1 MPKIKIPV
9 TISSEIEMDIPAE
22 WADIFNAIDEAK
34 KISHVSGVMAP
45 TAMPRT
51 IAAASA
57 RKLTPMPAAVL
68 DRLEQGGN
76 RFVSIKNLK
85 KHIRTKLRKVVS
97 TGSIHQLVHLLRKE
111 HGFEIETHP
120 EYGGGYRLLKE
131 VS

>member
-1 MPKIKIPV
+1 MPKITIPV

-34 KISHVSGVMAP
+34 KVNHVSSVMAP
-45 TAMPRT
+45 TAMSRT
-51 IAAASA
+51 IAEASA

-68 DRLEQGGN
+68 DRREQGGN

-120 EYGGGYRLLKE
+120 EFGGGYRLLKE

>member
-1 MPKIKIPV
+1 MPKITIPV
-9 TISSEIEMDIPAE
+9 TTSSEIEMDIPAE

-34 KISHVSGVMAP
+34 KVDHVSSVMAP

-51 IAAASA
+51 IAEASA

-120 EYGGGYRLLKE
+120 EFGGGYRLLKE

>member
-9 TISSEIEMDIPAE
+9 TISSEIELDLPAE
-22 WADIFNAIDEAK
+22 WADIFNPIDEAK
-34 KISHVSGVMAP
+34 EVTHAKTSMAP
-45 TAMPRT
+45 TAVPRT
-51 IAAASA
+51 IAEASA

-68 DRLEQGGN
+68 ARLEQGGN

-85 KHIRTKLRKVVS
+85 RQLRTKLRKIVS

-111 HGFEIETHP
+111 HGVEIETHP

>member
-1 MPKIKIPV
+1 MPKITIPV

-34 KISHVSGVMAP
+34 KVNHVSSVMAP
-45 TAMPRT
+45 TAMSRT
-51 IAAASA
+51 IAEASA

-120 EYGGGYRLLKE
+120 EFGGGYRLLKE

>member
-9 TISSEIEMDIPAE
+9 TTRSEIEMDIPAE

-34 KISHVSGVMAP
+34 KVSHVSSVMAP

-51 IAAASA
+51 IAEASA

-120 EYGGGYRLLKE
+120 EFGGGYRLLKE

>member
-1 MPKIKIPV
+1 MPKITIPV

-34 KISHVSGVMAP
+34 KVDHVSSVMAP

-51 IAAASA
+51 IAEASA

-120 EYGGGYRLLKE
+120 EFGGGYRLLKE

>member
-34 KISHVSGVMAP
+34 KVNHVSSVMAP

-51 IAAASA
+51 IAEASA

-76 RFVSIKNLK
+76 RFVSINNLK

>member
-34 KISHVSGVMAP
+34 KADHVSSVMAS
-45 TAMPRT
+45 TAMSRT
-51 IAAASA
+51 IAEASA
-57 RKLTPMPAAVL
+57 RQLTPMPAAVL

>member
-9 TISSEIEMDIPAE
+9 TISSEIELDLPAE

-34 KISHVSGVMAP
+34 EVNHVKKIMAP
-45 TAMPRT
+45 TAVPRT
-51 IAAASA
+51 IAEVSA

-68 DRLEQGGN
+68 ARLEQGGN
-76 RFVSIKNLK
+76 RFGSIKNLK
-85 KHIRTKLRKVVS
+85 RHLRTKLRKIVS

>member
-9 TISSEIEMDIPAE
+9 TFSSEIEIDMPAE
-22 WADIFNAIDEAK
+22 WSDILDAIEQRQTTDHL
-34 KISHVSGVMAP
+34 SSVMAP

-51 IAAASA
+51 IAEASA
-57 RKLTPMPAAVL
+57 KKLTPMPAAVIA
-68 DRLEQGGN
+68 RLEQGGN
-76 RFVSIKNLK
+76 RFVSLKNLK
-85 KHIRTKLRKVVS
+85 RHIRKELRKVVS
-97 TGSIHQLVHLLRKE
+97 TGSIHQTVHLLRKE

>member
-34 KISHVSGVMAP
+34 KVSHVSSVMAP

-51 IAAASA
+51 IAEASA

-111 HGFEIETHP
+111 HEFEIETHP

>member
-9 TISSEIEMDIPAE
+9 TINSEIEMDIPAE

-45 TAMPRT
+45 TAMSRT
-51 IAAASA
+51 IAEASA

-85 KHIRTKLRKVVS
+85 KHLRTKLRKVVS

>member
-1 MPKIKIPV
+1 
-9 TISSEIEMDIPAE
+9 
-22 WADIFNAIDEAK
+22 
-34 KISHVSGVMAP
+34 
-45 TAMPRT
+45 
-51 IAAASA
+51 
-57 RKLTPMPAAVL
+57 MPAAVL
-68 DRLEQGGN
+68 NRLEQGGN
-76 RFVSIKNLK
+76 RFVSINNLK

>member
-34 KISHVSGVMAP
+34 KADHVSSVMAS
-45 TAMPRT
+45 TAMSRT
-51 IAAASA
+51 IAEASA

>member
-1 MPKIKIPV
+1 MPKITIPV
-9 TISSEIEMDIPAE
+9 TTSSEIEMDIPAE

-34 KISHVSGVMAP
+34 KVNHVSSVMAP
-45 TAMPRT
+45 TAMSRT
-51 IAAASA
+51 IAEASA

-120 EYGGGYRLLKE
+120 EFGGGYRLLKE